1 MTRIFA
7 ALGLVLATAAPAFA
21 QTQPPGFACGGS
33 PPQMIRV
40 APIPKFTVIDFDN
53 RGADC
58 AMWQTFF
65 YLNWPVLAG
74 QRGVPNTA
82 AKFGTPGTTV
92 WESFKTVEQ
101 VFLPN
106 GGAPQPWNQNL
117 LLGGWHLRLARRCH
131 RAACGSW
138 TAPRSSRAPR

>member
-1 MTRIFA
+1 MKRTVAAAFAFAVLASSA
-7 ALGLVLATAAPAFA
+7 ALA
-21 QTQPPGFACGGS
+21 QTKPPEFACGGS
-33 PPQMIRV
+33 PPQMIKV

-74 QRGVPNTA
+74 QRGMPNFA

-92 WESFKTVEQ
+92 WESFKTVDQ

-106 GGAPQPWNQNL
+106 GGPPRPWN
-117 LLGGWHLRLARRCH
+117 
-131 RAACGSW
+131 
-138 TAPRSSRAPR
+138 